1 VSPTTPGNLR
11 LGSKVVELLVKQRR
25 PMLMVDFVHAFV
37 SDPVPTIETGRHISM
52 NEPFFEGHFPGM
64 PMWPGV
70 LTLEGLGQSATIL
83 TVLTMLTR
91 ASSEANEDPETV
103 LESLRNLDRGYRM
116 HPGYQ
121 AVALHPLLDR
131 LRNGEAPVTVGAS
144 VDLKF
149 LQPVFPGCRLDY
161 RVRWTG
167 NYGDFVRF
175 ESEATVNGTVVAR
188 GTLTGAWTRNPL
200 PLPGA

>member
-1 VSPTTPGNLR
+1 MSSKRPGNLE

-37 SDPVPTIETGRHISM
+37 TDPVPTIEAGRHISM
-52 NEPFFEGHFPGM
+52 NEPFFEGHFPDM
-64 PMWPGV
+64 PLWPGA
-70 LTLEGLGQSATIL
+70 LSMEGLGQSATIL
-83 TVLTMLTR
+83 TVLTVLTR
-91 ASSEANEDPETV
+91 AASAAGEDPEGV

-121 AVALHPLLDR
+121 SVDLHPRLAG
-131 LRNGEAPVTVGAS
+131 LRNGEASVTVGAS

-161 RVRWTG
+161 HVQWTG
-167 NYGDFVRF
+167 DYGDFIRF
-175 ESEATVNGTVVAR
+175 SVEAAVGDTIVVK
-188 GTLTGAWTRNPL
+188 GNLTGAWTRTPL
-200 PLPGA
+200 PKR

>member
-1 VSPTTPGNLR
+1 MSSGQPGNLT

-25 PMLMVDFVHAFV
+25 PMLMVDFVRAFV
-37 SDPVPTIETGRHISM
+37 TEPVPTIEAGRHISM
-52 NEPFFEGHFPGM
+52 NEPFFEGHFPEM
-64 PMWPGV
+64 PMWPGAFSM
-70 LTLEGLGQSATIL
+70 EGLGQSATIL
-83 TVLTMLTR
+83 TVLTLLTR
-91 ASSEANEDPETV
+91 AASEAKEDPELV

-121 AVALHPLLDR
+121 PVDLHPLLAR

-149 LQPVFPGCRLDY
+149 MQPVFPGCRLDY
-161 RVRWTG
+161 RVEWVG
-167 NYGDFVRF
+167 DYGDFIRF
-175 ESEATVNGTVVAR
+175 AVEATVQGTTAVK

-200 PLPGA
+200 PKL

>member
-1 VSPTTPGNLR
+1 MSSRRAGNLQ

-37 SDPVPTIETGRHISM
+37 TDPIPAIEAGRHISM
-52 NEPFFEGHFPGM
+52 NEPFFEGHFPDM
-64 PMWPGV
+64 PMWPAA
-70 LTLEGLGQSATIL
+70 LSMEGLGQSATIL
-83 TVLTMLTR
+83 TVLTVLTR
-91 ASSEANEDPETV
+91 AASEAHEDPEQV

-121 AVALHPLLDR
+121 RVDLHPLVAR
-131 LRNGEAPVTVGAS
+131 LRNGEAPVAVGAA

-149 LQPVFPGCRLDY
+149 MQPVFPGCRLDY
-161 RVRWTG
+161 HVQWTG
-167 NYGDFVRF
+167 DYGDFARF
-175 ESEATVNGTVVAR
+175 DAEASVSGTPVVK

-200 PLPGA
+200 PKV